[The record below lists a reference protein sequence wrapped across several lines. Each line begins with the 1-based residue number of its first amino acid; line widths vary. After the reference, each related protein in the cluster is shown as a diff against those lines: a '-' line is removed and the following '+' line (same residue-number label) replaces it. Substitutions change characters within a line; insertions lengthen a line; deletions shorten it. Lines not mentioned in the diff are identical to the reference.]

1 MRILVQ
7 LAYAIVFLVAQV
19 LRDSLSNR
27 IFNHIAFALYDYYRD
42 TIDKQ
47 YNVRAIMIVA
57 GSAGYHK
64 LFTYV
69 KDVVLGA
76 FPIDI
81 PKRITFLATV
91 NGLLKG
97 FAQCKQVI
105 HLLVYRHK
113 PLVSTQFFKGYYSCI
128 DILFRKSIVFPEVV
142 NTVYLGEL
150 CLENRL

>member
-1 MRILVQ
+1 MVQ

-19 LRDSLSNR
+19 LRNSLSNR

-42 TIDKQ
+42 AIDKQ
-47 YNVRAIMIVA
+47 YNIRAIMIVA
-57 GSAGYHK
+57 GSTGYRK

-69 KDVVLGA
+69 IDVVLGV

-81 PKRITFLATV
+81 PKRITFLATA
-91 NGLLKG
+91 NGLLKS

-113 PLVSTQFFKGYYSCI
+113 PLVSTE
-128 DILFRKSIVFPEVV
+128 LFE
-142 NTVYLGEL
+142 G
-150 CLENRL
+150 